1 MCESVLLSYSAS
13 LSYEPTT
20 FIEDITVIQNII
32 PYMGRVY
39 TAQNA
44 ENVSKNILETEHF
57 TIMHFTSLQVSLC
70 KTRPNKVT

>member
-32 PYMGRVY
+32 PYMDRVY

-57 TIMHFTSLQVSLC
+57 TSLQVSLC